1 MTGGMNPGSPLP
13 TPAHRK
19 TTMKKLPRH
28 FALQAVVAFAAL
40 GASAGA
46 HACHW
51 YDVSC
56 KARQAADAARAA
68 ADKVANDARA
78 AADKAA
84 AEAKAVADKAA
95 ADAAAA
101 AAAAKAAADKFA
113 ADSANVS
120 QTEMNNIVTTSKV
133 AYSVSE
139 GAVKSGYDQ
148 SVAALKAIYNAAL
161 EALFRAA
168 GKLFISNEKTALKAI
183 RTKMNNLDAEG
194 TAALNRLKRALP
206 LKQINDQTR
215 ADMALVGSKLGLIA
229 GQAGANIPGNVT
241 RSSWGFY
248 TGVGA
253 AAVAG
258 VNESYGLIM
267 NTFLENGKYS
277 VGITQSVGGSLG
289 ASVGASGEAGI
300 FWSPGSIDDASGAS
314 VGFGVEAALGE
325 EAGGAI
331 GLSWSVSKGMSGAQ
345 NAIPGISIAFSP
357 GAELSAA
364 FTGGWTNLVGK
375 F

>member
-1 MTGGMNPGSPLP
+1 MTKMNP
-13 TPAHRK
+13 T
-19 TTMKKLPRH
+19 RH
-28 FALQAVVAFAAL
+28 FALRSLVALAAL
-40 GASAGA
+40 GASAGVQ
-46 HACHW
+46 ACHW
-51 YDVSC
+51 YDVPC
-56 KARQAADAARAA
+56 KTRAAAASAAAAAERAANEARAA
-68 ADKVANDARA
+68 AEKAAADAKA

-84 AEAKAVADKAA
+84 AEA
-95 ADAAAA
+95 AAAA
-101 AAAAKAAADKFA
+101 AVAKAAAAKFA
-113 ADSANVS
+113 ADSASVS
-120 QTEMNNIVTTSKV
+120 QTEMNAIVATSKV
-133 AYSVSE
+133 AFAATE
-139 GAVKSGYDQ
+139 GAAKTGYNQ
-148 SVAALKAIYNAAL
+148 SLAALKAAYNAAL

-168 GKLFISNEKTALKAI
+168 GKAFISNEKGALKSL

-194 TAALNRLKRALP
+194 TAALNRIKRSLP

-253 AAVAG
+253 AAVVG
-258 VNESYGLIM
+258 VNESYGLVM
-267 NTFLENGKYS
+267 NTFMENGKFS
-277 VGITQSVGGSLG
+277 VGITQSVGASLG

-300 FWSPGSIDDASGAS
+300 FWSPGSIDEAGGAS

-331 GLSWSVSKGMSGAQ
+331 GLSWSVSRGMSGAQ

-364 FTGGWTNLVGK
+364 FNAGWTQLVAK